1 MKGTVNLEE
10 AEMSGMRD
18 RRLSKLLLG
27 QKVER
32 KSQAEHPKR
41 ESASAGFPLNPR

>member
-1 MKGTVNLEE
+1 MNLEG
-10 AEMSGMRD
+10 AVMSGMRE

-27 QKVER
+27 QKVEM

-41 ESASAGFPLNPR
+41 ESTSAGFPLNPR